1 MTDACEQHSD
11 EMTDQKGLETELRRF
26 KRRQLPLDVQILLP
40 DGQEIQGTVEN
51 ISAGG
56 ALVKCEVELAPDTEV
71 AIRLDELGQFRANV
85 RRCEPDAIAL
95 EFVYKRERAARLADK
110 LTCLVNEQQNRTECR
125 EADRTP
131 TRYPSSLTLEDG
143 RTLPCVIIDIST
155 LGAAVAIKP
164 SPRVG
169 TRVHLADRRAVVVRT
184 DEDTIGL
191 RFFTPEPTDK
201 A

>member
-1 MTDACEQHSD
+1 MTDACEENSNG
-11 EMTDQKGLETELRRF
+11 MTEQQGLEQELRRF
-26 KRRQLPLDVQILLP
+26 KRRRLPLEAQLLLP
-40 DGQEIQGTVEN
+40 DGREITGTVEN

-56 ALVKCEVELAPDTEV
+56 ALVKCDAQVEQDTEV
-71 AIRLDELGQFRANV
+71 AIRLAELGQFRANV

-110 LTCLVNEQQNRTECR
+110 LTCMLNENQRGHERR

-143 RTLPCVIIDIST
+143 RTLPCVIVDIST
-155 LGAAVAIKP
+155 MGAAVAITP
-164 SPRVG
+164 TPRVG

-184 DEDTIGL
+184 EEGVIGL
-191 RFFTPEPTDK
+191 RFFNPDPSDE